1 MIDDDST
8 SDDESDDES
17 DESDDESDE
26 SNELDNSDGKSDDS
40 NDVSFSSFHPFI
52 HRELERTPDDYNFKG
67 DTVYLNRYDIMYSLQ

>member
-8 SDDESDDES
+8 SD

-67 DTVYLNRYDIMYSLQ
+67 DTVYLNRYDLMHSLQLLD